1 MNFLTLCQLPKYKR
15 YCRCSAKIRLG
26 LLCWELSVLPI
37 KEIWQ
42 KSFHIFRD
50 AQKCFSHWIIE
61 ALKSN
66 ILISILRWIVLICPL
81 YSNFLLRALKHFYK
95 RDQQL
100 LPFYR
105 QESQRHSDTE
115 VVPFYLKWWWN
126 QVSQLMLWWASR
138 QINRLKITCLKC
150 KIFNNII
157 FNNKIFK
164 II

>member
-26 LLCWELSVLPI
+26 LLCWELSVFPI

-61 ALKSN
+61 VSKSN

-95 RDQQL
+95 RDQLL

-105 QESQRHSDTE
+105 YESQRHRGCAILPE
-115 VVPFYLKWWWN
+115 MVVKPSFPIDALVSWINQIKQTFKITWCFVWGLHFSRLQEFLYLK
-126 QVSQLMLWWASR
+126 
-138 QINRLKITCLKC
+138 T
-150 KIFNNII
+150 
-157 FNNKIFK
+157 
-164 II
+164 